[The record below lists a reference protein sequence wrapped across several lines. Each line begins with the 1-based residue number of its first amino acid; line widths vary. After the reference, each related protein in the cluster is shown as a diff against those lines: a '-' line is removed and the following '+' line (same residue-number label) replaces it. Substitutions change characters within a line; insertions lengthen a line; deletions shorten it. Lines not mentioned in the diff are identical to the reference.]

1 MSKHVISILPLAAL
15 LTVAAVAASEA
26 AQAQQ
31 RHLDYEREDWC
42 ERAHDNN
49 RGDRAVYCEVR
60 EETLAAGREVIV
72 VDGSPNGGIAIT
84 GWDRD
89 EILVQ
94 ARVTAHA
101 RSEDEA
107 EDLATQVEIDYG
119 NTIRADGPRSRR
131 RSHWS
136 VSYRIFAPHESNL
149 RLETTNGGIHISEIN
164 GGIDFET
171 TNGGVDLYALSGDV
185 RGRTTNGG
193 VHVELAGES
202 WDGAGMD
209 VQTTNGGIHITVP
222 DGYSA
227 HLETG
232 TVNGGMRVDFPI
244 IVQGRFGRTLSTDLG
259 NGGQTIRAT
268 TTNGGIEIRRS

>member
-15 LTVAAVAASEA
+15 CTLALGQA
-26 AQAQQ
+26 AQAQ
-31 RHLDYEREDWC
+31 RGHLDYEDEDWC
-42 ERAHDNN
+42 ERAHYNN
-49 RGDRAVYCEVR
+49 HRDRVVYCEVR
-60 EETLAAGREVIV
+60 EETLAAGREMIA
-72 VDGSPNGGIAIT
+72 VDGSPNGGITIT

-119 NTIRADGPRSRR
+119 NTIQADGPHRMR

-136 VSYRIFAPHESNL
+136 VSYRIFAPRESNL

-164 GGIDFET
+164 GDIDFET

-193 VHVELAGES
+193 VHVELVGES
-202 WDGAGMD
+202 WDGRGMD
-209 VQTTNGGIHITVP
+209 VRTTNGGIHITVP

-244 IVQGRFGRTLSTDLG
+244 IIQGRFGRTLSTDLG

-268 TTNGGIEIRRS
+268 TTNGGVEIRRG